1 MDRKQFDQLLAL
13 HCAPTLAGLKAASMV
28 ALPGRSLAE
37 LQGFF
42 DLYEKCFECK
52 GLKVLELRRQR
63 AHVLLL
69 IYRPVVLQRLLR
81 RIKAQ
86 ALLAE
91 CGYPPRGSL
100 DELLRHLQERMQTSG
115 AGGRRTITEDCA
127 GADAGS
133 GGRGT
138 GAGERFP
145 HEIGLFLGYPPHDV
159 EGFIRYGGQNF
170 RQCGFWKVYDNEKA
184 VLHLFHCYAACIRRI
199 YDSLQEGASLQ
210 SMICS
215 AA

>member
-81 RIKAQ
+81 RSKAQ
-86 ALLAE
+86 VLLAE
-91 CGYPPRGSL
+91 CGYPSGGSL
-100 DELLRHLQERMQTSG
+100 DELLQHLKERMQTSG
-115 AGGRRTITEDCA
+115 AGGRC
-127 GADAGS
+127 
-133 GGRGT
+133 T

-184 VLHLFHCYAACIRRI
+184 VMHLFHCYAACIRKI

>member
-42 DLYEKCFECK
+42 ALYEKCFECK

-69 IYRPVVLQRLLR
+69 IYRPVILQRLLR
-81 RIKAQ
+81 RSKAQ

-100 DELLRHLQERMQTSG
+100 DELLRHLKERMHPSG
-115 AGGRRTITEDCA
+115 AGGRYAGTGDCA
-127 GADAGS
+127 GA
-133 GGRGT
+133 GGMGA
-138 GAGERFP
+138 GAGESFP

>member
-1 MDRKQFDQLLAL
+1 MDRRQFDQLLAL

-28 ALPGRSLAE
+28 ALPGRSMEE
-37 LQGFF
+37 LRDFF
-42 DLYEKCFECK
+42 RVYEQCFACK
-52 GLKVLELRRQR
+52 GLKVMELRQQK

-81 RIKAQ
+81 RKTAKDI
-86 ALLAE
+86 LAM
-91 CGYPPRGSL
+91 CGYLPEAAL
-100 DELLRHLQERMQTSG
+100 EELLSHLKRRMEQKLMEHG
-115 AGGRRTITEDCA
+115 VRNG
-127 GADAGS
+127 
-133 GGRGT
+133 
-138 GAGERFP
+138 FP

-159 EGFIRYGGQNF
+159 KGFIQHGGRNF

-184 VLHLFHCYAACIRRI
+184 VLHLFHCYAVCTKRV
-199 YDSLQEGASLQ
+199 YDSLQEGVSLQ

>member
-28 ALPGRSLAE
+28 ALPGRSMEE
-37 LQGFF
+37 LRDFF
-42 DLYEKCFECK
+42 RVYEQCFACK
-52 GLKVLELRRQR
+52 GLKVMELRQQK

-81 RIKAQ
+81 RKTAKDI
-86 ALLAE
+86 LAM
-91 CGYPPRGSL
+91 CGYPPEAAL
-100 DELLRHLQERMQTSG
+100 EELLSHLKRRMEQKLMEHG
-115 AGGRRTITEDCA
+115 VRNG
-127 GADAGS
+127 
-133 GGRGT
+133 
-138 GAGERFP
+138 FP

-159 EGFIRYGGQNF
+159 KGFIQHGGRNF

-184 VLHLFHCYAACIRRI
+184 VLHLFHCYAVCTKRV
-199 YDSLQEGASLQ
+199 YDSLQEGVSLQ

>member
-1 MDRKQFDQLLAL
+1 MDRRQFDQLLAL

-28 ALPGRSLAE
+28 ALPGRSMEE
-37 LQGFF
+37 LGDFF
-42 DLYEKCFECK
+42 RVYEQCFACK
-52 GLKVLELRRQR
+52 GLKVMELRQQK

-81 RIKAQ
+81 RKTAKDI
-86 ALLAE
+86 LAM
-91 CGYPPRGSL
+91 CGYPPEDAL
-100 DELLRHLQERMQTSG
+100 EELLSHLKRRMEQKLMEHG
-115 AGGRRTITEDCA
+115 VRNG
-127 GADAGS
+127 
-133 GGRGT
+133 
-138 GAGERFP
+138 FP

-159 EGFIRYGGQNF
+159 KGFIQHGGRNF

-184 VLHLFHCYAACIRRI
+184 VLHLFHCYAVCTKRV
-199 YDSLQEGASLQ
+199 YDSLQEGVSLQ

>member
-81 RIKAQ
+81 RSKAQ

-91 CGYPPRGSL
+91 CGYPPQGSL
-100 DELLRHLQERMQTSG
+100 DELLQHLQERMQLSG
-115 AGGRRTITEDCA
+115 AGGRYAGTGDCA
-127 GADAGS
+127 GA
-133 GGRGT
+133 GGM
-138 GAGERFP
+138 GAGESFP

>member
-69 IYRPVVLQRLLR
+69 IYRPA
-81 RIKAQ
+81 AQ
-86 ALLAE
+86 
-91 CGYPPRGSL
+91 
-100 DELLRHLQERMQTSG
+100 Q
-115 AGGRRTITEDCA
+115 
-127 GADAGS
+127 GS
-133 GGRGT
+133 GVAGRMRLS
-138 GAGERFP
+138 AP
-145 HEIGLFLGYPPHDV
+145 GLPG
-159 EGFIRYGGQNF
+159 
-170 RQCGFWKVYDNEKA
+170 
-184 VLHLFHCYAACIRRI
+184 
-199 YDSLQEGASLQ
+199 
-210 SMICS
+210 
-215 AA
+215 

>member
-28 ALPGRSLAE
+28 ALPGRSMEE
-37 LQGFF
+37 LRDFF
-42 DLYEKCFECK
+42 RVYEQCFACK
-52 GLKVLELRRQR
+52 GLKVMELRQQK
-63 AHVLLL
+63 APVLLR

-81 RIKAQ
+81 RKTATD
-86 ALLAE
+86 LLAM
-91 CGYPPRGSL
+91 CGYPPEAAL
-100 DELLRHLQERMQTSG
+100 EELLSHLKRRMEQKLMEHG
-115 AGGRRTITEDCA
+115 VRNG
-127 GADAGS
+127 
-133 GGRGT
+133 
-138 GAGERFP
+138 FP

-159 EGFIRYGGQNF
+159 KGFIQHGGRNF

-184 VLHLFHCYAACIRRI
+184 VLHLFHCYAVCTKRV
-199 YDSLQEGASLQ
+199 YDSLQEGVSLQ

>member
-1 MDRKQFDQLLAL
+1 MDRKQFDQILAL

-42 DLYEKCFECK
+42 AQYEKCFECK

-63 AHVLLL
+63 SHVLLL

-81 RIKAQ
+81 RSKAQ
-86 ALLAE
+86 ALLKE
-91 CGYPPRGSL
+91 CGYPPQGSL
-100 DELLRHLQERMQTSG
+100 DELLQHLKKRVEPSG
-115 AGGRRTITEDCA
+115 TGGRYAGTGDCA
-127 GADAGS
+127 ATAVDS
-133 GGRGT
+133 NGT
-138 GAGERFP
+138 GAGGRFP

-159 EGFIRYGGQNF
+159 EGFIRHGGQNF
-170 RQCGFWKVYDNEKA
+170 LQCGFWKVYDNEKA
-184 VLHLFHCYAACIRRI
+184 VLHLFHCYAACIRRV
-199 YDSLQEGASLQ
+199 YDSLQEGVSLQ

>member
-1 MDRKQFDQLLAL
+1 MDRRQFDQLLAL

-28 ALPGRSLAE
+28 ALPGRSMEE
-37 LQGFF
+37 LGDFF
-42 DLYEKCFECK
+42 RVYEQCFACK
-52 GLKVLELRRQR
+52 GLKVMELRQQK

-81 RIKAQ
+81 RKKAKDI
-86 ALLAE
+86 LAM
-91 CGYPPRGSL
+91 CGYPPEAAL
-100 DELLRHLQERMQTSG
+100 EELLSHLKRRMEQKLMEHG
-115 AGGRRTITEDCA
+115 VRNG
-127 GADAGS
+127 
-133 GGRGT
+133 
-138 GAGERFP
+138 FP

-159 EGFIRYGGQNF
+159 KGFIQHGGRNF

-184 VLHLFHCYAACIRRI
+184 VLHLFHCYAVCTKRV
-199 YDSLQEGASLQ
+199 YDSLQEGVSLQ

>member
-1 MDRKQFDQLLAL
+1 MDRRQFDQLLAL

-28 ALPGRSLAE
+28 ALPGRSMEE
-37 LQGFF
+37 LRDFF
-42 DLYEKCFECK
+42 RVYEQCFACK
-52 GLKVLELRRQR
+52 GLKVMELRQQK

-81 RIKAQ
+81 RRTAKDI
-86 ALLAE
+86 LAM
-91 CGYPPRGSL
+91 CGYPL
-100 DELLRHLQERMQTSG
+100 EAALEELLSHLKRRMEQKLMEHG
-115 AGGRRTITEDCA
+115 VRNG
-127 GADAGS
+127 
-133 GGRGT
+133 
-138 GAGERFP
+138 FP

-159 EGFIRYGGQNF
+159 KGFIQHGGRNF

-184 VLHLFHCYAACIRRI
+184 VLHLFHCYAVCTKRV
-199 YDSLQEGASLQ
+199 YDSLQEGVSLQ